1 MANYNVAKQRQKTSN
16 KSKTTNNGWNFPLE
30 KGNLIIIGVGVGVVL
45 LGYLLMMTGITEQPA
60 IPDGK
65 WNNFWAITVAPLM
78 LLLGYCVII
87 PFGILKNRVFK
98 PKKAD

>member
-16 KSKTTNNGWNFPLE
+16 KTKSTNKGWNFPLE
-30 KGNLIIIGVGVGVVL
+30 KGNLIIIAVGVGVVL

-60 IPDGK
+60 VPDGK
-65 WNNFWAITVAPLM
+65 WNNFFAVTAAPLL

-87 PFGILKNRVFK
+87 PFGILKSVVFK
-98 PKKAD
+98 SKKAE